1 MYLTVSLMHT
11 VKIKINQDIVYSN
24 ILLYCI
30 ILLYIQFLLVT
41 ILHLTYHAFLVAVET
56 GEMEGG
62 VVVDINCVNV
72 TVEF

>member
-41 ILHLTYHAFLVAVET
+41 ILHLTYHAFLVAAET

-72 TVEF
+72 TVEL